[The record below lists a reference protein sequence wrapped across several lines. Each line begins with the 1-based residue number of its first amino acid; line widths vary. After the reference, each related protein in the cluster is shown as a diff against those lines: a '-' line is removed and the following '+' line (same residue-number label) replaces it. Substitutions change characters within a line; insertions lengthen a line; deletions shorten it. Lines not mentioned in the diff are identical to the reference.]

1 MGDKQKALEFLYREQ
16 RAAKIALGRAE
27 DKPNVTAE
35 EITNLEKKIAAI
47 DWLIPLAIKEEDT
60 P

>member
-1 MGDKQKALEFLYREQ
+1 MSDRQKALDYLYHELKC
-16 RAAKIALGRAE
+16 AKVALGRAE
-27 DKPNVTAE
+27 RKQNVTAE
-35 EITNLEKKIAAI
+35 EITNLENKIAAI